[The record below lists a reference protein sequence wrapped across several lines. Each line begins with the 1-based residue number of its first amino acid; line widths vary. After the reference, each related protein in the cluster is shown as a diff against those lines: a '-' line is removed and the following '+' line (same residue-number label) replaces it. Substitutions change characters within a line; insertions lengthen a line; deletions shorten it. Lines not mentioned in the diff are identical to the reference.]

1 MVKRESPV
9 KVEAEPRSKIGCSVG
24 IQAESPIKKPLSP
37 GLRTSGTLG
46 GGGGGSGIRPC
57 CCGCVP
63 ASGGG
68 CCWAGAA
75 GGGVGC
81 CVGGVAGGCCAG
93 GVCCGGGGGCC
104 CASACRSA
112 CWACADPRQVQAAR
126 TVGCGVG
133 AVAGGCCAG
142 GVCCGAGGACC
153 CASACRSAFC
163 SCAHPGKL
171 HAHTNRQVPIRPLN
185 DFFTYASSI
194 QILAAHPAAR
204 QTSLAPASP
213 NSYMW
218 FASLLFCL
226 IPLAQR
232 TKESHHRLS
241 PSRHRCELA
250 GPFRPERA
258 QTKKGPDG
266 FDAARPL
273 RSDDFTSPHVN
284 RYDHAG
290 GLSSRPICGQC
301 VGVVLH
307 RIGRASC
314 RERV

>member
-1 MVKRESPV
+1 MLLCSPAAMPSSTFSAYLGLPCMVKRESPV

-81 CVGGVAGGCCAG
+81 CV
-93 GVCCGGGGGCC
+93 
-104 CASACRSA
+104 
-112 CWACADPRQVQAAR
+112 
-126 TVGCGVG
+126 
-133 AVAGGCCAG
+133 G

-273 RSDDFTSPHVN
+273 RSDDVPSPHVN

-290 GLSSRPICGQC
+290 GLSSR
-301 VGVVLH
+301 
-307 RIGRASC
+307 S
-314 RERV
+314 